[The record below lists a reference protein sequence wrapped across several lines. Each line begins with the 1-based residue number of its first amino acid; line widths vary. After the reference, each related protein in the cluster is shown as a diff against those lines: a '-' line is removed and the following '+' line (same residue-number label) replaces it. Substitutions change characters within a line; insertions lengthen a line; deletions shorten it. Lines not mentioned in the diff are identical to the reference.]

1 MRERAARLLR
11 QYGPDFRRLA
21 EAVDSGEMEKGDCWG
36 PMINARKRKF
46 RRSMIF
52 SGSIS
57 SSRRSAFGRQPR
69 PAIV

>member
-36 PMINARKRKF
+36 R
-46 RRSMIF
+46 
-52 SGSIS
+52 
-57 SSRRSAFGRQPR
+57 
-69 PAIV
+69 

>member
-21 EAVDSGEMEKGDCWG
+21 EAVDSGEMEKGDCG